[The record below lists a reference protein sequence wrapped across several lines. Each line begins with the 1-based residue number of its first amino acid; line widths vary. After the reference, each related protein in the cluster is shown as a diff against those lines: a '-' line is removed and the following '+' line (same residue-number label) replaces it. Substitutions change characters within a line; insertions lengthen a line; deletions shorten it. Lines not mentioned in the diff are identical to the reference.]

1 MTPDDPVVRVYLERS
16 LVARVATRSAR
27 GWPALAPL
35 WFVEN
40 GGRLYTTT
48 GAATLAARNAAANAA
63 VTVLLDAE
71 AGGTSAHVLRLHG
84 RATVRAEL
92 PSWRILLAFARKYY
106 LPPAALRSEIAH
118 AARWNLRR
126 RYYAQGQPA
135 TIEIAL
141 ERAELLRRPG
151 PAPPR
156 FATPRMPP
164 TTTC

>member
-1 MTPDDPVVRVYLERS
+1 VTPEDPIVRTFLERS
-16 LVARVATRSAR
+16 LVARIATRSAR

-35 WFVEN
+35 WFVED

-48 GAATLAARNAAANAA
+48 GAATLAARNAAADAA

-71 AGGTSAHVLRLHG
+71 AGGASAHVLRLRG

-92 PSWRILLAFARKYY
+92 PSWRIVLAFARKYY
-106 LPPAALRSEIAH
+106 LAPGGLRSELAH

-126 RYYAQGQPA
+126 RYYAQGEPA

-141 ERAELLRRPG
+141 ERAELLRRPRIG
-151 PAPPR
+151 RGIDPS
-156 FATPRMPP
+156 
-164 TTTC
+164 